1 MLLNKGSRLIF
12 FTDDSE
18 VNNDEGHAG
27 KIWLSIT
34 LTYALAVVAKSVT
47 WGTNKFPE
55 SKQEIM
61 AKPTGFAVG

>member
-34 LTYALAVVAKSVT
+34 LTYALAVVAISEERHL
-47 WGTNKFPE
+47 GYE
-55 SKQEIM
+55 
-61 AKPTGFAVG
+61 